1 MMRGAISGM
10 CIVVVSAELY
20 CPTQEDFDFGG
31 NIEWDNNGWT
41 MTGAGGVHA
50 KTSWN
55 LLDGYIE
62 FDMDTSGAN
71 AGVNTNLYTT
81 SPDGEPGGDN
91 YCDIQDNG
99 HGGVCMEMDI
109 VEMNGNCAGQATWHT
124 WPNHDGDCDQGGCGG
139 NTDISGQFKVRA
151 EFQSDGWF
159 RVTYNGAEL
168 GASPQPSSDAQNY
181 VRETME
187 STGATIESSQWVGWV
202 PKPDECPGDGDLD
215 SSVFSIRNLQISGT
229 VLKGKEPTTCSSLRA
244 SMTNATFSR
253 VIAV

>member
-1 MMRGAISGM
+1 MIRGMVSYASM
-10 CIVVVSAELY
+10 AAVSAELY
-20 CPTQEDFDFGG
+20 CPTQEDFDYGG
-31 NIEWDNNGWT
+31 NIQWDNNGWT
-41 MTGAGGVHA
+41 MTGSGGVHA

-62 FDMDTSGAN
+62 FDMDTSRAN

-81 SPDGEPGGDN
+81 SPNYPGGSS

-124 WPNHDGDCDQGGCGG
+124 WPNHNGDCDQGGCWG
-139 NTDISGQFKVRA
+139 NTRISGQFKVRA

-168 GASPQPSSDAQNY
+168 GYTPRPSSNAQNY

-187 STGATIESSQWVGWV
+187 SKGATIESSQWVGWV
-202 PKPDECPGDGDLD
+202 PKSSECPGGGDLG
-215 SSVFSIRNLQISGT
+215 SSVFSIRNLRVSGS
-229 VLKGKEPTTCSSLRA
+229 VLKGKEPTKCSWLEESL
-244 SMTNATFSR
+244 TNATTQDM
-253 VIAV
+253 IAV